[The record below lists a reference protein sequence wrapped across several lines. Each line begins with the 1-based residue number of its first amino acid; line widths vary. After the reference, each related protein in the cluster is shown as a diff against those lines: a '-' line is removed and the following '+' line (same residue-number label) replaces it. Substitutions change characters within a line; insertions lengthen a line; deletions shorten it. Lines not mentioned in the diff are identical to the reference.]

1 MIKAWKHLCT
11 TLHHKN
17 LVRAGCFKIG
27 LYKQGLLHDMSK
39 YTPTEFLVGC
49 KYYQGTMSPNNAER
63 EDKGYSAAWLHHKGR
78 NKHHMEYWIDY
89 GVGDGRD
96 GQKTHRGICGMKMP
110 IKYVAE
116 MYVDR
121 VSASKNYQRD
131 KFKLDS
137 PLQYYLKG
145 RKYYILNEDTKAM
158 LELLLVMLAVKGE
171 DEVNHFLKYEV
182 LKGKVPYE
190 KEYLINLRKNLEKGS
205 AYHLEEEQ

>member
-1 MIKAWKHLCT
+1 
-11 TLHHKN
+11 
-17 LVRAGCFKIG
+17 
-27 LYKQGLLHDMSK
+27 MSK

-63 EDKGYSAAWLHHKGR
+63 ADKGYSSAWLHHKGR

-89 GVGDGRD
+89 GVGDRRD
-96 GQKTHRGICGMKMP
+96 GQEPHRGICGMKMP
-110 IKYVAE
+110 IRYVAE

-131 KFKLDS
+131 KFRTDS

-145 RKYYILNEDTKAM
+145 RKYYILNEDTRAM

-171 DEVNHFLKYEV
+171 NEVNHFLKYEV

-190 KEYLINLRKNLEKGS
+190 KEYLINLRKNLEKDS

>member
-1 MIKAWKHLCT
+1 MHPWLHFKTITKHKLMVM
-11 TLHHKN
+11 HY
-17 LVRAGCFKIG
+17 CFRIG
-27 LYKQGLLHDMSK
+27 LYKQGLLHDLSK
-39 YTPTEFLVGC
+39 YTPSEFLVGC

>member
-1 MIKAWKHLCT
+1 MHDPASQKSGPG
-11 TLHHKN
+11 
-17 LVRAGCFKIG
+17 GCFKIG

>member
-1 MIKAWKHLCT
+1 
-11 TLHHKN
+11 
-17 LVRAGCFKIG
+17 
-27 LYKQGLLHDMSK
+27 MSK

-190 KEYLINLRKNLEKGS
+190 KEYLINLRKNLEKRQCISSGRGAVRTKDS
-205 AYHLEEEQ
+205 PVMGCENVKR

>member
-1 MIKAWKHLCT
+1 MVMHY
-11 TLHHKN
+11 
-17 LVRAGCFKIG
+17 CFKIG

-63 EDKGYSAAWLHHKGR
+63 ADKGYSSAWLHHKGR

-96 GQKTHRGICGMKMP
+96 GQEPHRGICGMKMP
-110 IKYVAE
+110 IRYVAE

-131 KFKLDS
+131 KFRTDS

-145 RKYYILNEDTKAM
+145 RKYYILNEDTRAM

-171 DEVNHFLKYEV
+171 NEVNHFLKYEV

-190 KEYLINLRKNLEKGS
+190 KEYLINLRKNLEKDS

>member
-1 MIKAWKHLCT
+1 MHIWGHFKTITKHKLMVM
-11 TLHHKN
+11 KY
-17 LVRAGCFKIG
+17 CFKIG
-27 LYKQGLLHDMSK
+27 LYKQGLLHDLSK
-39 YTPTEFLVGC
+39 YSWTEFSVGC

-137 PLQYYLKG
+137 PLQYYLRG